1 MRIITGKFRGKQIHP
16 PPHLSLRPTTDF
28 AKESLF
34 SVLNSLLDFEGLEV
48 LDLFAGT
55 GNISYEFFSRGCST
69 VTAIDSE
76 RRCIEFINKTAVSM
90 NTENLEAVREDV
102 FQFLKHPFGSY
113 DIVFADP
120 PYDMEGTETLPD
132 LVLNQ
137 ELLKPGGLFI
147 LEHSR
152 DHEFSEHPE
161 FQQHRKY
168 GNVYF
173 SFFKKSGE

>member
-1 MRIITGKFRGKQIHP
+1 
-16 PPHLSLRPTTDF
+16 
-28 AKESLF
+28 
-34 SVLNSLLDFEGLEV
+34 
-48 LDLFAGT
+48 
-55 GNISYEFFSRGCST
+55 
-69 VTAIDSE
+69 
-76 RRCIEFINKTAVSM
+76 M